1 MRAALPL
8 LGLLALMCTGCTRW
22 HEVKVPPEQ
31 ALAGSR
37 PRDVLVMLESDTTHW
52 FKLPRAELVGDSIVG
67 HRKVRGQRVRLAV
80 SLEDVMKLA
89 VRERS
94 EEANS
99 GVKQAAQFAGIIA
112 VLVLAPVALVAVW
125 GH

>member
-1 MRAALPL
+1 MRTLLPVCLLVAALS
-8 LGLLALMCTGCTRW
+8 ACTRW

-37 PRDVLVMLESDTTHW
+37 PRDVLVMLESDPTHW
-52 FKLPRAELVGDSIVG
+52 YSLPQAELLGDSIVG

-80 SLEDVMKLA
+80 SLDNVVKLA

-94 EEANS
+94 EEADS
-99 GVKQAAQFAGIIA
+99 GVKQAAQFAGIVA
-112 VLVLAPVALVAVW
+112 ALVVVPVALAFLW
-125 GH
+125 SR